1 MEKEMVQQIMR
12 APHQVGFRKVPVPA
26 VLPGQVKVRVPDDW
40 YLRQRY
46 SRIPWH
52 TILLLL
58 ILLHK
63 DMRFQEKL
71 LRLEKM

>member
-26 VLPGQVKVRVPDDW
+26 VLPGQVKVRIQMIGICGSD
-40 YLRQRY
+40 
-46 SRIPWH
+46 IH
-52 TILLLL
+52 ILLLL

>member
-26 VLPGQVKVRVPDDW
+26 VLPGQVKVRIQMIGICGSDIHVFHGTHP
-40 YLRQRY
+40 
-46 SRIPWH
+46 
-52 TILLLL
+52 LLL